1 MADLTTRVNVKRAIG
16 VPSAVTQHDDFI
28 DILLDVADEE
38 VLGYT
43 GQTAMTA
50 TTVTGE
56 KYDIATNHETEL
68 VLRNF
73 PVSAVAAVVVNG
85 STLSTNSWYIANNE
99 GVIRLK
105 SSGAFFPEGSQVVSV
120 DYTYGF
126 AVLPNDLK
134 FAATLICVAHFNR
147 ARHSGLSSEG
157 VGSYRYNIDRYSIP
171 QSAQSILARYR
182 AAFPRGSR

>member
-28 DILLDVADEE
+28 DTLLEVADEE
-38 VLGYT
+38 VLAYT
-43 GQTAMTA
+43 GQTAVTA

-56 KYDIATNHETEL
+56 KYDITTNHETEV

-73 PVSAVAAVVVNG
+73 PVSAVSAVVVDG
-85 STLSTNSWYIANNE
+85 STLSSDAWYIASNE

-105 SSGAFFPEGSQVVSV
+105 NSGAFFPQGAQSVAV
-120 DYTYGF
+120 DYSYGF
-126 AVLPNDLK
+126 SSLPNDLK
-134 FAATLICVAHFNR
+134 FAATIICVAHFNR

-157 VGSYRYNIDRYSIP
+157 VGSYRYNIDRYSVP